1 MLENAPDWH
10 NPFSRDKVIPA
21 LGSIALIALFS
32 YSPQE
37 SPQECN
43 PSEQKPDTTYIK
55 TPDVLNS
62 NRENLDATNVPTLSE
77 LMENFRQL

>member
-1 MLENAPDWH
+1 MLDNAPDWH

-21 LGSIALIALFS
+21 LGSIALIALFC

-37 SPQECN
+37 SPQERN

-62 NRENLDATNVPTLSE
+62 NRENLDATNVRNVPTLPE
-77 LMENFRQL
+77 LMEKN

>member
-21 LGSIALIALFS
+21 LVSIALIALFS
-32 YSPQE
+32 YLPQESPQE
-37 SPQECN
+37 SPQEWN

-55 TPDVLNS
+55 TPDANDS
-62 NRENLDATNVPTLSE
+62 IPTTKWSDL
-77 LMENFRQL
+77 

>member
-21 LGSIALIALFS
+21 LVSIALVALLS

-37 SPQECN
+37 CN
-43 PSEQKPDTTYIK
+43 SSEQKSDTTYINK
-55 TPDVLNS
+55 TPK
-62 NRENLDATNVPTLSE
+62 ANVNDSISTTKWSD
-77 LMENFRQL
+77 